1 MFFKLFPVFHRHSYR
16 ENLEIWDLGQ
26 KRSDQIIRR
35 DEHIIGKVN
44 QFQFKRRFYSNIT
57 LF

>member
-1 MFFKLFPVFHRHSYR
+1 MKTLGIR
-16 ENLEIWDLGQ
+16 NLVQ
-26 KRSDQIIRR
+26 KRSDQIIWK
-35 DEHIIGKVN
+35 DEEHIIEKVN